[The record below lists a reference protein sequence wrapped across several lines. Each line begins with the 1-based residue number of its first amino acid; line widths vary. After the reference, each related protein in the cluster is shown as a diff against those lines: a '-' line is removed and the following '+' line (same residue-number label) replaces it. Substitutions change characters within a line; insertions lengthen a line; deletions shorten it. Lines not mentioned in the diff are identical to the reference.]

1 MSDSDS
7 SSDEIIGQE
16 AEKEYGDHLDR
27 MGNVHSSD
35 VQAPVKKPSKKGLP
49 ISQRLKLIDEYR
61 QGKIDKFYNVVPIK
75 NKPGEFRVVKRRKPL
90 DVPIVDSEPNIDM
103 SIKQPEPVQTTKPV
117 ENEPVID
124 KNKFVMP
131 EFYNMQNTI
140 NNSLSKEIAAVME
153 KCNRIEAKMKKQKA
167 KMKQQR
173 RMKQPEPEE
182 YEYEMD
188 EEPVELPTFPEEPEP
203 QPMFFSPFSVRKRID
218 LRNF

>member
-1 MSDSDS
+1 MSDSD

-16 AEKEYGDHLDR
+16 AEKEYE
-27 MGNVHSSD
+27 
-35 VQAPVKKPSKKGLP
+35 QAPAPPKKKSHKGLP

-61 QGKIDKFYNVVPIK
+61 QGKIDKFYNVVPMK
-75 NKPGEFRVVKRRKPL
+75 NKPGEYRVVKRRKPL

-103 SIKQPEPVQTTKPV
+103 TIKSTIPVETPKTPEPEPVQ
-117 ENEPVID
+117 E
-124 KNKFVMP
+124 KNKFIMP

-173 RMKQPEPEE
+173 RIQQQEQEE

-188 EEPVELPTFPEEPEP
+188 EEPVERPVFTEQYEPEP
-203 QPMFFSPFSVRKRID
+203 ERQPMFFSPFSVRKRID